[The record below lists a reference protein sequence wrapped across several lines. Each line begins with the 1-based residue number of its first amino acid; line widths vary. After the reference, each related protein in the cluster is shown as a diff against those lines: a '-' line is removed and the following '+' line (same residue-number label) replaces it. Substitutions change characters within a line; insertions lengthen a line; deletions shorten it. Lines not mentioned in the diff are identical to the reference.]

1 MKMFEYFCKHT
12 TELRQLKHDETLRQR
27 SKVIKLTIKIKGEK
41 QTFTQTEFV
50 TDEFIVSKEN
60 PKLGSLIQDALDHCK
75 IDTVETVHVVAL
87 LEM

>member
-12 TELRQLKHDETLRQR
+12 TELRQLKHDTTLCQR
-27 SKVIKLTIKIKGEK
+27 NKMIKLTIKIKGEK

-50 TDEFIVSKEN
+50 TDDFVVSKEN
-60 PKLGSLIQDALDHCK
+60 PELGSLVQDALDHCK